1 VEEEALE
8 RRLKQEHII
17 EWLVNAVKT
26 SVTPSQVRLKYW
38 GFCYVLICHSNFGK
52 KRYMYFDR

>member
-1 VEEEALE
+1 MEEEALE

-26 SVTPSQVRLKYW
+26 SVTPSQEKQMMTQCMADLKRMAT
-38 GFCYVLICHSNFGK
+38 SA
-52 KRYMYFDR
+52 